1 MSYFSVFFI
10 LSSSFYFISP
20 SLYLSSSKYSIFCF
34 KYWTFEGVYESYNTV
49 LQNKVSLWNS
59 RNTSAQSCMSKT
71 EHIPSWDHP
80 PLPIAFGF
88 SFMISVS
95 GLLPIQQSKV
105 ENWDSSFFLSL
116 KLQSVFLKICWC
128 SFLINP
134 CRSLSFAVLL
144 ICTLGQAFT
153 MPCLEYLNQKWTEYI
168 SSRRFILVPDA
179 ENTQD
184 AKNEYISIYNRPV
197 VFFIPL
203 TDAFACLLWIDMVLS
218 NGDSTVTKRQ
228 FLVLRELKSYLRETH
243 ERQIKWL
250 HIVIRAH

>member
-1 MSYFSVFFI
+1 MKVHVRVIALYYKIKSLFGISETLQLNPVCLKQNIFSYEI
-10 LSSSFYFISP
+10 TH
-20 SLYLSSSKYSIFCF
+20 LYQ
-34 KYWTFEGVYESYNTV
+34 WT
-49 LQNKVSLWNS
+49 
-59 RNTSAQSCMSKT
+59 
-71 EHIPSWDHP
+71 
-80 PLPIAFGF
+80 FGF
-88 SFMISVS
+88 SFMIFVS
-95 GLLPIQQSKV
+95 GLLSIQQSKV
-105 ENWDSSFFLSL
+105 ENWGSSFFLSL
-116 KLQSVFLKICWC
+116 NLQSVFLKICWC

>member
-1 MSYFSVFFI
+1 MHVRVIALYYKIKSLFGISETLQLNPVCLKQNIFSYEI
-10 LSSSFYFISP
+10 TH
-20 SLYLSSSKYSIFCF
+20 LYQ
-34 KYWTFEGVYESYNTV
+34 WT
-49 LQNKVSLWNS
+49 
-59 RNTSAQSCMSKT
+59 
-71 EHIPSWDHP
+71 
-80 PLPIAFGF
+80 FGF
-88 SFMISVS
+88 SFMIFVS
-95 GLLPIQQSKV
+95 GLLSIQQSKV
-105 ENWDSSFFLSL
+105 ENWGSSFFLSL
-116 KLQSVFLKICWC
+116 YLQSVFLKICWC

-153 MPCLEYLNQKWTEYI
+153 MPCLEYLNQKWTEYT

-179 ENTQD
+179 EYTQD